1 MDKTVDLLIIGHGLA
16 GAVLASTARM
26 RGLQV
31 HVFAA
36 PKPGNASAAAAGLV
50 NPMALRRL
58 VPAWRAADLLPLA
71 SAFFTGRDAA
81 LGMHTWHPLPLAK
94 TFRTAEAKLAWQRAM
109 AKPDAAPFL
118 SGEWPGL
125 AASAISAPFG
135 HGTVPGAAWLDLPAY
150 LQAEERVL
158 AEHGA
163 ITQAEVE
170 HADVRC
176 DDAAVEVQGVR
187 ARWLVRC
194 LGPFAELP
202 GLVPVKGETINLHIP
217 GLHLDCAVHA
227 GAFLLPLGNHLYRC
241 GATFQWNEVWEG
253 PRPSVAQWLLGQA
266 RSITDRPMELVAHNA
281 GVRPA
286 SRDRR
291 PLLGRTGPG
300 QAVFNGLGAK
310 GVVQAPWCAR
320 HLLDHLFADAPLDPE
335 VEAARFL
342 A

>member
-202 GLVPVKGETINLHIP
+202 GLVPVKGEIINLHIP